1 MSEDKYHE
9 SIESIYRK
17 SIKAFSNCYIELQ
30 RKLMGRVVF
39 DADENNRVKVAEDFK
54 IQIFKPLS
62 AHPSLDPDQVRDELK
77 NLDKVN
83 DPLSLIRVGCAFALT
98 AYRAHKA
105 GDEHKAWV
113 CMCRAQLFLG
123 RAYGARF
130 MPLSVGRAVKK
141 SASKHAQ
148 SGANAKHAPERI
160 VKEFAL
166 ELVQRHLDDFAGANG
181 AAVGLAPQI
190 NEYLRERERYAKEGD
205 PFYGKEDRKDFS
217 PSTIRRWFKDLAFT
231 G

>member
-17 SIKAFSNCYIELQ
+17 SVKAFSNCYIEFQ
-30 RKLMGRVVF
+30 RKVMGRDAF
-39 DADENNRVKVAEDFK
+39 DADENNRVKVADEFK
-54 IQIFKPLS
+54 TQIFRPLS
-62 AHPSLDPDQVRDELK
+62 AQKNLDPDQVRDELK
-77 NLDKVN
+77 SLDKVN
-83 DPLSLIRVGCAFALT
+83 DPLSLIRVGCAFAIT

-113 CMCRAQLFLG
+113 CMCRTELFLG

-141 SASKHAQ
+141 SKSKHAQ
-148 SGANAKHAPERI
+148 SGASAKHAPERV

-166 ELVQRHLDDFAGANG
+166 ELAQRHLNDFKGANG
-181 AAVGLAPQI
+181 ASEQLAPQI
-190 NEYLRERERYAKEGD
+190 NAYLRERERNAKEGD

>member
-17 SIKAFSNCYIELQ
+17 SIKAFSNCYIEIQ

-54 IQIFKPLS
+54 IQIFRPLS

-77 NLDKVN
+77 SLDKVN

-98 AYRAHKA
+98 AYRAHKT

-148 SGANAKHAPERI
+148 SGASAKHAPERV

-166 ELVQRHLDDFAGANG
+166 ELAQRHLNDFKGANG
-181 AAVGLAPQI
+181 AAEELAPQI
-190 NEYLRERERYAKEGD
+190 NAYLRQRERYAKEGD

-217 PSTIRRWFKDLAFT
+217 PSTIRRWFRDLAFT